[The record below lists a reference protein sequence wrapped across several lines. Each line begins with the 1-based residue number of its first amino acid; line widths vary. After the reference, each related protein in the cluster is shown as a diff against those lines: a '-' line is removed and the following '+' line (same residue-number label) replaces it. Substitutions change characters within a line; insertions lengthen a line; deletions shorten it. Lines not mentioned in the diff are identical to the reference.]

1 MFTDKYK
8 KVNLAVFYIS
18 SIVIGT
24 VIYISLYS
32 IKLIKSDSIPLA
44 GPLSLLAALSII
56 LFLALVILMKKKKSP
71 QMSTFRDVILI
82 VVLFFFLNYN
92 LYGMIPFNCSR
103 SNSILIVGYLAKNS
117 TLPKTKNEI
126 EAFVKEEY
134 FDKYQAIQRRL
145 NEQVNVGN
153 IKELNG
159 RYELTTQGV
168 YVVKIFGFIADLYKI
183 DQNFT
188 KI

>member
-1 MFTDKYK
+1 MLT
-8 KVNLAVFYIS
+8 L
-18 SIVIGT
+18 
-24 VIYISLYS
+24 
-32 IKLIKSDSIPLA
+32 
-44 GPLSLLAALSII
+44 
-56 LFLALVILMKKKKSP
+56 
-71 QMSTFRDVILI
+71 RDVILI

-92 LYGMIPFNCSR
+92 LYGMVPFNCSR
-103 SNSILIVGYLAKNS
+103 SNSIIIVGYLLKNS
-117 TLPKTKNEI
+117 QSPKTKNEI

-145 NEQVNVGN
+145 DEQVNAGN

-159 RYELTTQGV
+159 QYELTTQGV
-168 YVVKIFGFIADLYKI
+168 YVVKIFGFITDLYKT